1 MQDTLLVEIIT
12 EELPPKLLQNLS
24 NNFSEGVFNGLDK
37 HFLLTSDSKLTA
49 YVTPR
54 RLAVSITSVLDA
66 QAERE
71 VERRGPAVTAAY
83 DVSGKETPALQGF
96 ARSCGVAVD
105 DLKQEPDTKGILCYT
120 YKHKQPGQDLGN
132 ILIKILQGLL
142 PKIPAPRMMRWG
154 DGNEHF
160 IRPVHNFIMLHG
172 RNVLC
177 ESAELLGLKS
187 TKSETLGHRFLSKG
201 RIELPHA
208 SEYEKVLLESGY
220 VIASFEK
227 RKKLIIE
234 KLHDAS
240 KKENGNI
247 VQDDFLL
254 NEVTALVEYPEVYV
268 GKFNQ
273 TFLHIPQECLILSM
287 KQHQKYFPL
296 LDNKGNLL
304 SRFLMVSNIKTNKS
318 AAIISGNERVLQA
331 RLADAEFFFD
341 QDRKKTLASRIKKLS
356 GVVYHSKLGM
366 LSDRVERVSK
376 IAQAIGLQL
385 GGKKLAALV
394 GEVALLA
401 KADLLTDMVGEFPEL
416 QGIMGRYYAKHD
428 GMSDELAFAIE
439 DHYKPRFSGDDLPRN
454 MAGIC
459 VALADKLEILVGM
472 FGIGQTPS
480 GDKDPF
486 ALRRHAFGIVRILVQ
501 KNLDINL
508 YELIILAQ
516 EKMPEN
522 IRHNTKNDPALIN
535 NFLLDRVR
543 RYFSDQG
550 NDYHAIESVVSPF
563 GGTTPLGTLS
573 DIVPMAAKFLS
584 TEEGRVLANA
594 NKRITNI
601 LKKSGQEVTCTG
613 YSLETLSMPNPSLFE
628 SDAEINLW
636 DALQRIGKESE
647 ILKSERNFAEALN
660 ILVKLAP
667 PVKDFFEQV
676 MVNSEDERIRNNRF
690 LLLQYGRVYMNQVAD
705 LSLMVS

>member
-24 NNFSEGVFNGLDK
+24 NSFSEGIFNGLDK
-37 HFLLTSDSKLTA
+37 NFLLTSDSKLTA

-54 RLAVSITSVLDA
+54 RLAVSITSVLDI
-66 QAERE
+66 QAERQ

-83 DVSGKETPALQGF
+83 DVSGKATPALQGF

-120 YKHKQPGQDLGN
+120 YKHKQPGQGLGN

-201 RIELPHA
+201 CIELPHA
-208 SEYEKVLLESGY
+208 SEYERVLLESGY

-227 RKKLIIE
+227 RKKLIKE

-240 KKENGNI
+240 NKENGNV
-247 VQDDFLL
+247 VQDDSLL

-296 LDNKGNLL
+296 LDNEGNLL

-341 QDRKKTLASRIKKLS
+341 QDRKKTLASRVKNLS

-366 LSDRVERVSK
+366 LSERVERVSK
-376 IAQAIGLQL
+376 ISQAIGLQL
-385 GGKKLAALV
+385 GGKKLAALA
-394 GEVALLA
+394 GEVAMLA

-454 MAGIC
+454 MVGIC

-472 FGIGQTPS
+472 FGIGQSPS

-501 KNLDINL
+501 KRLNINL

-516 EKMPEN
+516 ENMPED
-522 IRHNTKNDPALIN
+522 IRRNTKNDPALIN

-563 GGTTPLGTLS
+563 GGTTPLATLS

-613 YSLETLSMPNPSLFE
+613 YSLETLNMPDPSLFE

-647 ILKSERNFAEALN
+647 ILKSERNFSEALN

-667 PVKDFFEQV
+667 PVEDFFEQV
-676 MVNSEDERIRNNRF
+676 MVNSEDKRIRNNRF

>member
-24 NNFSEGVFNGLDK
+24 NSFSEGVFNGLDK
-37 HFLLTSDSKLTA
+37 NFLLTSDSKLTA

-96 ARSCGVAVD
+96 ARSCGVAID

-172 RNVLC
+172 RNLLC

-187 TKSETLGHRFLSKG
+187 TKSETLGHRFLSKV
-201 RIELPHA
+201 RIELPRA
-208 SEYEKVLLESGY
+208 NEYEKVLLESGY

-234 KLHDAS
+234 KLHNAS

-247 VQDDFLL
+247 VQDDSLL
-254 NEVTALVEYPEVYV
+254 NEVTALVEYPEVFV

-341 QDRKKTLASRIKKLS
+341 QDRKKTLASRIEKLS

-376 IAQAIGLQL
+376 VAQAIGLQL
-385 GGKKLAALV
+385 GGKKLAALA
-394 GEVALLA
+394 GEVAMLA

-508 YELIILAQ
+508 YELIILTQ
-516 EKMPEN
+516 EKMPED
-522 IRHNTKNDPALIN
+522 IRHNTKNDPAIIN

-550 NDYHAIESVVSPF
+550 NDYHAIESVVIPF

-613 YSLETLSMPNPSLFE
+613 DSLETLNMPDPSLFE